1 MIKRARVGTL
11 VCFISLTS
19 FVTAA
24 QSNTAIKPAA
34 EDAKGFN
41 EFSAKVQQYV
51 KLHKRAEKA
60 VPKLRHTASPA
71 LIAAHQ
77 QALAEKIR
85 EARKNARLGDIFTP
99 DAAVAFRHALE
110 REFRGP
116 HGKNARATIQ
126 QGEPL
131 EHVHFGVN
139 QTYPQTLPYTSV
151 PPTLLLKF
159 PKLPDEVAYRI
170 VDHDLILLDVKAN
183 LVVDV
188 MPKAL
193 P

>member
-1 MIKRARVGTL
+1 MIKRSRVATL
-11 VCFISLTS
+11 VCFIALPS
-19 FVTAA
+19 FAMAA
-24 QSNTAIKPAA
+24 QRNTAIKPASQ
-34 EDAKGFN
+34 DTKGFN

-51 KLHKRAEKA
+51 KLHKQAENA
-60 VPKLRHTASPA
+60 LPKLRHTASPA

-77 QALAEKIR
+77 QALAETIR
-85 EARKNARLGDIFTP
+85 QARKNARLGDIFTP
-99 DAAVAFRHALE
+99 DAAVAFRHALD
-110 REFRGP
+110 REFRGS

-131 EHVHFGVN
+131 KNVHLAVN

>member
-1 MIKRARVGTL
+1 MIKRTGVGTL
-11 VCFISLTS
+11 GCFIALTS

-24 QSNTAIKPAA
+24 QSKTAVKPAA
-34 EDAKGFN
+34 EDTRGFN
-41 EFSAKVQQYV
+41 EFSTKVQQYV
-51 KLHKRAEKA
+51 KLHRRAESA

-99 DAAVAFRHALE
+99 DAALAFRHATD
-110 REFRGP
+110 REFQGA

-131 EHVHFGVN
+131 KNVHLRVN

-188 MPKAL
+188 LPKAL

>member
-11 VCFISLTS
+11 VCFIALTS

-24 QSNTAIKPAA
+24 QSNTAIKPPA

-41 EFSAKVQQYV
+41 EFSAKVEQYV

-71 LIAAHQ
+71 SIVAHQ

-85 EARKNARLGDIFTP
+85 EARKNARLGDVFTP
-99 DAAVAFRHALE
+99 DAAAAFRHALD
-110 REFRGP
+110 REFRGS

-131 EHVHFGVN
+131 ENVHLGVN